1 LNSPLSRVTPVWA
14 RFIGI
19 SLQLADGMDE
29 ELEGFKQRDMR
40 EYAASIGYA
49 IDGRESS
56 RNSTVMRRDGDK
68 IIVSRKPDGHY
79 TYWSP
84 RDDQDRGT
92 IIDFVQ
98 RRKGLSLGGVRKEL
112 RGWLRNPPSTTVDF
126 QALPKT
132 SRNLSA
138 VRQRY
143 AAMDVAVRHPYLE
156 EERAIPAKVLRHPRF
171 AGRIRIDGYG
181 AAVFP
186 HYDADG
192 KLCGYELKNRD
203 GFTGFAPGGAKGLFL
218 SNESVC
224 DNRLVIAESGVDALS
239 YAALF
244 PASHDRYGSIGGKP
258 TPAQHAVLGTAI
270 SRMPQG
276 SEIVAAMD
284 ADDAGKRLADWM
296 EEIFRACGRAD
307 LTLRRDQPATGKDW
321 NDMLRARR
329 HGPALRAT
337 SDAPTIA

>member
-1 LNSPLSRVTPVWA
+1 
-14 RFIGI
+14 
-19 SLQLADGMDE
+19 MDE
-29 ELEGFKQRDMR
+29 ELEGFKQRDLR

-49 IDGRESS
+49 IDRRESS
-56 RNSTVMRRDGDK
+56 RNSTVMRRDADK

-92 IIDFVQ
+92 IIDFAQ
-98 RRKGLSLGGVRKEL
+98 RRKGLNLGGVRKEL
-112 RGWLRNPPSTTVDF
+112 RGWLRNPPPATADF

-132 SRNLSA
+132 WRNLGA

-143 AAMDVAVRHPYLE
+143 AAMDVALRHPYLE
-156 EERAIPAKVLRHPRF
+156 EERAIPAEVLHHPRF

-192 KLCGYELKNRD
+192 NVCGYELKNRD
-203 GFTGFAPGGAKGLFL
+203 GFTGFAPGGSKGLFL
-218 SNESVC
+218 SKDSVQ
-224 DNRLVIAESGVDALS
+224 DNRLVIAESGIDVLS

-244 PASHDRYGSIGGKP
+244 PARHVRYGSIGGKP
-258 TPAQHAVLGTAI
+258 TPAQRAILEAAI
-270 SRMPQG
+270 SKMPDG

-284 ADDAGKRLADWM
+284 ADDAGKQLADWM
-296 EEIFRACGRAD
+296 QAIFRACQRSD
-307 LTLRRDQPATGKDW
+307 LIFRRDQPATGKDW
-321 NDMLRARR
+321 NDMLRSRR
-329 HGPALRAT
+329 RAHALRT
-337 SDAPTIA
+337 NSGAPTIA

>member
-1 LNSPLSRVTPVWA
+1 
-14 RFIGI
+14 
-19 SLQLADGMDE
+19 MDE
-29 ELEGFKQRDMR
+29 ELDAFKQFDLR
-40 EYAASIGYA
+40 EYAVSIGYV
-49 IDGRESS
+49 IDRRESS
-56 RNSTVMRRDGDK
+56 RNSTVMRRDTDK

-92 IIDFVQ
+92 IIDFAQ
-98 RRKGLSLGGVRKEL
+98 RRKGLNLGGVRKEL
-112 RGWLRNPPSTTVDF
+112 RGWLRNPHPATVDF

-132 SRNLSA
+132 RRNLSA

-143 AAMDVAVRHPYLE
+143 AAMDLALRHAYLE
-156 EERAIPAKVLRHPRF
+156 EERGIPAEVLQHPRF

-203 GFTGFAPGGAKGLFL
+203 GFTGFAPGGSKGLFL
-218 SNESVC
+218 SNDTIH
-224 DNRLVIAESGVDALS
+224 DNRLVITESGIDALS

-244 PASHDRYGSIGGKP
+244 DAPHVRYGSIGGKP
-258 TPAQHAVLGTAI
+258 TPAQHAILGAVI
-270 SRMPQG
+270 SRMPHG

-284 ADDAGKRLADWM
+284 ADDAGRQLAEWM
-296 EEIFRACGRAD
+296 GEIFRACGRAD
-307 LTLRRDQPATGKDW
+307 LTFRRDEPATGKDW
-321 NDMLRARR
+321 NDILRARR
-329 HGPALRAT
+329 RGPAPRT
-337 SDAPTIA
+337 NSDAPTIA